1 MGVETGKRLHLIV
14 EKFHFGTDLNAG
26 VEERLVDSLW
36 SEALSLYLE
45 TESTF
50 EISHGFESCEQQIQN
65 HSPNRRR

>member
-26 VEERLVDSLW
+26 PGAEEEKLVDSLW
-36 SEALSLYLE
+36 SEALSSYLE

-50 EISHGFESCEQQIQN
+50 EISHGFESCEQ
-65 HSPNRRR
+65 